1 MTVELAGGNQR
12 VQRMRRL
19 ARDRDLRQAEGRYV
33 VEGPILVEQAIQ
45 AGLDL
50 EQLLVPVSAAH
61 DGIIVAAEAAGVS
74 CGLVEDRVFA
84 GMTST
89 RSAQPAIAEVC
100 EHHVDGGDLTAGGGT
115 LLVLAEVSDPGNAG
129 TLVRT
134 AEAFGVDGVV
144 FAGGVDPYNPKCV
157 RATAGSLF
165 RLPFAVTEGEDAVGQ
180 ALERLEASGR
190 QCWGSVAEGGVA
202 PAEVPDDRSVALLLG
217 NEPHG
222 LSEAV
227 VGRCAGLVTVA
238 TTGVG
243 ESLNVAV
250 AGSVLLYALATR

>member
-1 MTVELAGGNQR
+1 MTESVGGRNPALSR
-12 VQRMRRL
+12 VRRL
-19 ARDRDLRQAEGRYV
+19 ARDRAFRRREGAYL
-33 VEGPILVEQAIQ
+33 VEGPTLVGEALA
-45 AGLDL
+45 AGLGVDL
-50 EQLLVPVSAAH
+50 VLVPADAAPSEV
-61 DGIIVAAEAAGVS
+61 VAAAEGSAVPCRLVDDALFD
-74 CGLVEDRVFA
+74 GL
-84 GMTST
+84 TTT
-89 RSAQPAIAEVC
+89 RSSQPALAVVERHDVP
-100 EHHVDGGDLTAGGGT
+100 VADLPVGGVVV
-115 LLVLAEVSDPGNAG
+115 VLAELADPGNAG
-129 TLVRT
+129 TLVRS
-134 AEAFGVDGVV
+134 AEAFGASGMV

-165 RLPFAVTEGEDAVGQ
+165 RLPFAVIEGEDAVGQ

-190 QCWGSVAEGGVA
+190 HCWGSVAEGGVA
-202 PAEVPDDRSVALLLG
+202 PTEVPDDRSVALLLG